1 MGKKKKKK
9 QKKSLKI
16 GGIDDYIKA
25 NRKASREIELETH
38 VGWVAV
44 DRPHK
49 NKKLYD
55 RKRDRRIELDDPFL
69 VYV

>member
-9 QKKSLKI
+9 SLKI
-16 GGIDDYIKA
+16 GGLEDYIKA
-25 NRKASREIELETH
+25 NRKASREIELEQH

-44 DRPHK
+44 DRPHR

-55 RKRDRRIELDDPFL
+55 RKRDRRVELDNPFFIFC
-69 VYV
+69 